1 MRTAFAIQG
10 KAALITPTNPA
21 SATSP
26 TNQPGVVRG
35 RAWVPFL
42 IGFGLLWGTLALLGE
57 WDATGRWGILILTV
71 VVLVAVV
78 VDRATPRTPWRA
90 TIRHLGLGL
99 PAWRAVALA
108 LVVSILVLLVFPITE
123 IVTGADLELVIDW
136 PWILIGLFA
145 FHGLAEELVW
155 RGYAFRQLRLGR
167 SFTRTV
173 LWTMPLVAAAHI
185 PIVLRNGSTV
195 GIGALLVAA
204 STSVPLAY
212 LYETGRGTIW
222 APALVHTAID
232 SFKLFVLPA
241 SAVLTFS
248 LLLVMVSLAI
258 PLLALVVPRRVLS
271 CSLAPPSLA
280 AVGHLRLSRTGR
292 RAGKRACRHDG

>member
-1 MRTAFAIQG
+1 M
-10 KAALITPTNPA
+10 ITPTNRA
-21 SATSP
+21 STRSP
-26 TNQPGVVRG
+26 TNQPSVVRG

-78 VDRATPRTPWRA
+78 VDRVAQRTPWRA
-90 TIRHLGLGL
+90 TIRHLGLGR

-108 LVVSILVLLVFPITE
+108 SVVSALVLLVFPITR
-123 IVTGADLELVIDW
+123 IITGAELEVVIDW

-155 RGYAFRQLRLGR
+155 RGYAFRRLRLGR
-167 SFTRTV
+167 SFSCTV

-185 PIVLRNGSTV
+185 PILLRSGPVV

-204 STSVPLAY
+204 VTSVPLAY

-258 PLLALVVPRRVLS
+258 PLLALVVPRRAF
-271 CSLAPPSLA
+271 APSTDRP
-280 AVGHLRLSRTGR
+280 HSREG
-292 RAGKRACRHDG
+292 AFRHDG